1 MKLQLYKN
9 EYLWSKEGTH
19 VCGEHGF
26 AVRAEEDMEVEIDD
40 EHFERVLE
48 MVMAQRAENAPMS
61 IWSPAPEAIPPVEAP
76 LTEEVS
82 E

>member
-48 MVMAQRAENAPMS
+48 MVMAQRAENPPMMEEPVS
-61 IWSPAPEAIPPVEAP
+61 EEPAPV
-76 LTEEVS
+76 EVS